1 MSDCRERLLQDISVE
16 MQGLVDQQTAEMISG
31 IVLRCL
37 ANYEISERCT
47 DLVPV
52 ETPNERILKRYV
64 ACLRIDGKSEKT
76 IYQYHRTCA
85 RLAEFLQ
92 KPFTEMGAYDIRYY
106 LGCEKERGISGRS
119 LENTRANIS
128 AFFQWLANEE
138 MIVKNPMTKIK
149 PIKYTDVTRM
159 PFSDTDIDALRS
171 ACKRQKE
178 RAIIELL
185 LSSGIRV
192 SELSQMDITDL
203 DFRKLTVHVLHGKGD
218 KERVTYM
225 TAVAAKH
232 IEKYLTSRKDNL
244 TALFLN
250 QKKGRLCPNGVREIL
265 NRIAARAG
273 VANVHPHRFRR
284 TFATG
289 LAARGMEIQEIQKLM
304 GHSNINTTME
314 YVYTNDG
321 AVSASYRKYSA

>member
-1 MSDCRERLLQDISVE
+1 MSDCRERLLRDIQVE
-16 MQGLVDQQTAEMISG
+16 MHSLVDQQTAETLSG
-31 IVLRCL
+31 IILKCL
-37 ANYEISERCT
+37 ANYEITERCT
-47 DLVPV
+47 ELVPV
-52 ETPNERILKRYV
+52 ETPNEKLLKRYV
-64 ACLRIDGKSEKT
+64 ACLRIDGRSEKT

-85 RLAEFLQ
+85 RLGEFLQ

-119 LENTRANIS
+119 LENARANLS
-128 AFFQWLANEE
+128 AFFQWMANDEL
-138 MIVKNPMTKIK
+138 IQKNPMTKIK
-149 PIKYTDVTRM
+149 PIKYADVTRL

-203 DFRKLTVHVLHGKGD
+203 DFRKLTVRVLHGKGN
-218 KERVTYM
+218 KERTTYM
-225 TAVAAKH
+225 TSVAAKH
-232 IEKYLTSRKDNL
+232 VEKYLSSREDSQ

-250 QKKGRLCPNGVREIL
+250 QKKARLCPNGVRDIL

-273 VANVHPHRFRR
+273 ISNVYPHRFRR
-284 TFATG
+284 TFASG

-314 YVYTNDG
+314 YVYTSDER
-321 AVSASYRKYSA
+321 VSASYRQYA